1 MTKVRKGQAPGTM
14 PRKAFRERFN
24 ASFVDPAF
32 DAEREAIAR
41 LETIAWD
48 GYSNGRKAPR
58 TAKAGRGFADPDYD
72 LSVDWRATRDR
83 LLEAAKTQRNPRTR
97 SRVLVIVGSDR
108 NDARYIGAMD
118 RSWKAVHSVEL
129 PGGRTSANVL
139 RSLKQF

>member
-48 GYSNGRKAPR
+48 GYSNSRKAR
-58 TAKAGRGFADPDYD
+58 LSRRRRAGDSRIRVTT
-72 LSVDWRATRDR
+72 S
-83 LLEAAKTQRNPRTR
+83 R
-97 SRVLVIVGSDR
+97 ST
-108 NDARYIGAMD
+108 
-118 RSWKAVHSVEL
+118 
-129 PGGRTSANVL
+129 GG
-139 RSLKQF
+139 